1 MINKSAIMIIFL
13 LINIIPSVYSS
24 NQERISVK
32 VFVSEKTPY
41 TIEMLNT
48 QSDKLEGIETLK
60 ECSLVMKTINKIKKF
75 ILIQNTSQIN
85 CIK

>member
-1 MINKSAIMIIFL
+1 MVIFL

-41 TIEMLNT
+41 TVEMLNT
-48 QSDKLEGIETLK
+48 QSDKLEEIETLK